1 MRFLPLKTSLTQSF
15 RDRKN
20 PSKSHDVNCNLV
32 HLSGERIYMLRF
44 FKNADITTSILPT
57 ASQSCFP
64 PTLIS
69 MQVPQV
75 TKLLFFKTSL
85 VHKTSGLSW
94 KASADSDTLLYC
106 TDCPSH
112 YQSQKLWDPN
122 HWPPSITLLGPLCY
136 IHIFNFEIM
145 TFTIYHWMSSIIPK

>member
-1 MRFLPLKTSLTQSF
+1 MRVLPLQTSLTQSF
-15 RDRKN
+15 RDRK
-20 PSKSHDVNCNLV
+20 KYIKIHDVNCNLV
-32 HLSGERIYMLRF
+32 HLSGERNDKLQF
-44 FKNADITTSILPT
+44 FKNAAIRTSILPT

-69 MQVPQV
+69 MKVPQV

-85 VHKTSGLSW
+85 VPKTSGLSW
-94 KASADSDTLLYC
+94 KASADSDTLLYS

-122 HWPPSITLLGPLCY
+122 HWPPSIALLGPLSY

-145 TFTIYHWMSSIIPK
+145 TSTIIH

>member
-1 MRFLPLKTSLTQSF
+1 MRFLPLKNSLTQSF

-20 PSKSHDVNCNLV
+20 PSKSHDANCNLV
-32 HLSGERIYMLRF
+32 HLSGEKNDMLRF
-44 FKNADITTSILPT
+44 LKNADITMSILPT

-69 MQVPQV
+69 MKVPQV
-75 TKLLFFKTSL
+75 TKLLLFKTSL
-85 VHKTSGLSW
+85 VHKTSGLFW
-94 KASADSDTLLYC
+94 KASADSDTLSYS

-122 HWPPSITLLGPLCY
+122 HWLPSVTLLRPLGY

-145 TFTIYHWMSSIIPK
+145 TFTIYH